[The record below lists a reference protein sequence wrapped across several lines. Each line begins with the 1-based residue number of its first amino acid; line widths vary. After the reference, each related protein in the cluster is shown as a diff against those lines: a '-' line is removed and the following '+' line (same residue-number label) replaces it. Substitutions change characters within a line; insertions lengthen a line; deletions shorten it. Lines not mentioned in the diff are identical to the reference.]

1 MKHTSKTVTRTYL
14 LLLLGNTLAAS
25 FIWGINTIF
34 LLDAGL
40 SNFEAFAANAFFTA
54 GMVLFE
60 VPTGVVADTRGRR
73 LSFLLGAI
81 TLLVTTALYLVLWQV
96 HAPFWQWAIVSAGL
110 GLGFTFFS
118 GALEA
123 WVVDAL
129 HATKFTGDL
138 DSVFAKGQIVTGI
151 AMLSGSVAGGV
162 IAQFTN
168 LGVPY
173 IIRAAAL
180 GLTFVFAYI
189 FMHDIGFTPDKTTR
203 AAAGIKRIFAD
214 SIALGFRKP
223 SIRWLML
230 SAPLAAGVVGYVF
243 YALQPYLLQLYG
255 DPHAYAI
262 AGLVA
267 AILACAQIFGGI
279 MASRIKH
286 LFARRTT
293 AIITGTIATG
303 LILAAT
309 GLIANFWVVLV
320 LIALWGCIF
329 AAITPIQQAYLNS
342 LIPSKQR
349 ATVLSLSALMGSGGG
364 VVSQPALGKV
374 ADAYGYAQSYLIASA
389 LQFLA
394 IPFLLRARKHA
405 APTDAI
411 K

>member
-1 MKHTSKTVTRTYL
+1 M

-60 VPTGVVADTRGRR
+60 VPTGVIADTRGRR
-73 LSFLLGAI
+73 LSFLLGAA
-81 TLLVTTALYLVLWQV
+81 TLLITTILYLLLWQI
-96 HAPFWQWAIVSAGL
+96 HAPFWMWAIVSAGL

-123 WVVDAL
+123 WLVDAL
-129 HATKFTGDL
+129 KATKFTGDL
-138 DSVFAKGQIVTGI
+138 DAVFAKGQIVTGV
-151 AMLSGSVAGGV
+151 ATLTGSVAGGV
-162 IAQFTN
+162 VAQFTD

-173 IIRAAAL
+173 IIRAVAL
-180 GLTFVFAYI
+180 GLTFAFAFA
-189 FMHDIGFTPDKTTR
+189 FMHDIGFTPDKATR
-203 AAAGIKRIFAD
+203 AIAGMKRIFAE
-214 SIALGFRKP
+214 SIRLGFRKP

-230 SAPLAAGVVGYVF
+230 SAPFAMGVVGYVF
-243 YALQPYLLQLYG
+243 YALQPYLLELYG
-255 DPHAYAI
+255 DPQAYAV

-267 AILACAQIFGGI
+267 AILACAQIVGGL
-279 MASRIKH
+279 AAGRIKR

-293 AIITGTIATG
+293 AIIAGTIATG
-303 LILAAT
+303 LILIAT
-309 GLIANFWVVLV
+309 GLATNFWVVLV
-320 LIALWGCIF
+320 LIALWGGIF

-364 VVSQPALGKV
+364 VVSQPALGKA
-374 ADAYGYAQSYLIASA
+374 ADMYGYANSYLIASA

-394 IPFLLRARKHA
+394 LPFLLKARQHA
-405 APTDAI
+405 APSDI
-411 K
+411 VKQQ